1 MNRKRKLLLCILTA
15 AVMSFTACE
24 SVDEGE
30 LFQTSEEAEDAS
42 SGGLSDIL
50 NNMLGGDDDTSS
62 EPGIIMPDQ
71 ESSAEELP
79 DGGASVTEAD
89 EFLMPDLIGMT
100 WDEANE
106 KYSRYMTLIPQQEW
120 SDAAKDQIFEQEY
133 PEGRKIKTGTE
144 VKVKV
149 SKGIRQVEIQD
160 VGFLSASAAENKLI
174 KDGFKVKKTYI
185 ESNEVEKDFVIRT
198 EPPAHEL
205 AEQGSTVVLFV
216 SLGSEDTE
224 VYVPDFVKLPLNVA
238 LERADEYFL
247 VAEVEFE
254 DNDEYEKDTVIRQ
267 SIEPGNVVDR
277 DTQIILTVSS
287 GKIGE
292 ITKKLTFS
300 LPKKATGEFEF
311 RYFVNGVLDPDSSIT
326 LDIGLASSKTL
337 KYEVTGMPGETKYVA
352 VKVTSLATG
361 LTGTYMSIT
370 VTFPEDGGRP
380 TVEDEVNSKIFEE
393 LS

>member
-30 LFQTSEEAEDAS
+30 LFQTSEETEDAS
-42 SGGLSDIL
+42 SGELSD
-50 NNMLGGDDDTSS
+50 MLSGDDDTSS

-79 DGGASVTEAD
+79 DGGVSVTEAD

-149 SKGIRQVEIQD
+149 SMGIRQVEIQD
-160 VGFLSASAAENKLI
+160 VSFLSASAAENKLI

-185 ESNEVEKDFVIRT
+185 ESDEVQKDYVIRT

-205 AEQGSTVVLFV
+205 ADQGSTVVLLV
-216 SLGSEDTE
+216 SLGSEDSE

-238 LERADEYFL
+238 LERAEEYSL
-247 VAEVEFE
+247 VAEVEYE
-254 DNDEYEKDTVIRQ
+254 DNDKYEKDTVIRQ

-277 DTQIILTVSS
+277 DTRIILTVSS

-292 ITKKLTFS
+292 ITKKLTFT

-311 RYFVNGVLDPDSSIT
+311 RYFVNGILDPDSSVT
-326 LDIGLASSKTL
+326 LDVGLASSKTM
-337 KYEVTGMPGETKYVA
+337 KYEVTGMPGETKLVT
-352 VKVTSLATG
+352 VKVTSLETG
-361 LTGTYMSIT
+361 LSGIYMNIT